1 MLSMD
6 KNSIDRF
13 TDRVVDYEKFRPNYP
28 KEIIQVLKEQ
38 IGLHKQWLV
47 ADIGSGTGLSTQ
59 LFLENGNNVF
69 AVEPNREMRESLLH
83 HFKTYRN
90 LIAVNATAE
99 DTTIESGCVDL
110 IFAGQSFHWFDR
122 QACRKEFDRILSEN
136 GHMVIVW
143 NQRDPSDAFQQE
155 YEHFLRSHIPSYQPV
170 SHKNISDDD
179 LKHFFGTRAMKKIT
193 LPNQQI
199 LDLRSF
205 LGRVRSSSYFPKEQD
220 KNKTL
225 YDDLRILFD
234 KYAISDRIVFRY
246 ITEIYIS

>member
-1 MLSMD
+1 MN
-6 KNSIDRF
+6 KNSIERF
-13 TDRVVDYEKFRPNYP
+13 TDRVVDYEKFRPSYP
-28 KEIIQVLKEQ
+28 KEIIQVLKEH
-38 IGLHKQWLV
+38 IGLNKEWLV

-59 LFLENGNNVF
+59 LFLENGNDVF

-90 LIAVNATAE
+90 LIALNATAE
-99 DTTIESGCVDL
+99 DTSIESGCVDL

-122 QACRKEFDRILSEN
+122 VACQKEFGRILTEN
-136 GHMVIVW
+136 GHIVLVW
-143 NQRDPSDAFQQE
+143 NQRDPEDAFQQE
-155 YEHFLRSHIPSYQPV
+155 YEHFLLNHIPSYQSV

-179 LKHFFGTRAMKKIT
+179 LKHFFGSRPMTKIS

-220 KNKTL
+220 ENKTL
-225 YDDLRILFD
+225 YDDLRLLFD
-234 KYAISDRIVFRY
+234 KYAISERIVFKY

>member
-1 MLSMD
+1 MN

-13 TDRVVDYEKFRPNYP
+13 TDRVVDYEKFRPCYP

-38 IGLHKQWLV
+38 IGLDKKWLV

-59 LFLENGNNVF
+59 LFLENGNDVF

-90 LIAVNATAE
+90 LIALNATAE
-99 DTTIESGCVDL
+99 NTSIESGCVDL

-122 QACRKEFDRILSEN
+122 EACKREFARILTEN
-136 GHMVIVW
+136 GRIVLVW
-143 NQRDPSDAFQQE
+143 NQRDPGDAFQQE
-155 YEHFLRSHIPSYQPV
+155 YEDFLLSHIPSYQSV

-179 LKHFFGTRAMKKIT
+179 LKQFFGSRSMTKVT

-205 LGRVRSSSYFPKEQD
+205 LGRVRSSSYFPKEQAE
-220 KNKTL
+220 NKTL
-225 YDDLRILFD
+225 YDDLCTLFD
-234 KYAISDRIVFRY
+234 KYAIAERIVFKY

>member
-1 MLSMD
+1 MN
-6 KNSIDRF
+6 KNSIERF
-13 TDRVVDYEKFRPNYP
+13 TDRVVDYEKFRPSYP

-38 IGLHKQWLV
+38 IGLNKKWLI

-59 LFLENGNNVF
+59 LFLENGNDVF
-69 AVEPNREMRESLLH
+69 AVEPNREMRESLVH

-90 LIAVNATAE
+90 LIALNATAE
-99 DTTIESGCVDL
+99 NTSIESGCVDL

-122 QACRKEFDRILSEN
+122 AACQKEFERILTEN
-136 GHMVIVW
+136 GHMVFVW
-143 NQRDPSDAFQQE
+143 NQRDPEDAFQQE
-155 YEHFLRSHIPSYQPV
+155 YEHFLRSHIPSYQSV

-179 LKHFFGTRAMKKIT
+179 LKHFFATRPMTKVS

-199 LDLRSF
+199 FDLRSF

-220 KNKTL
+220 DNKTL
-225 YDDLRILFD
+225 YDDLHLLVD
-234 KYAISDRIVFRY
+234 KYAISERIVFKY

>member
-1 MLSMD
+1 MNR
-6 KNSIDRF
+6 NSIDRF
-13 TDRVVDYEKFRPNYP
+13 TDRVVDYEKFRPCYP
-28 KEIIQVLKEQ
+28 KEIIRVLKEQ
-38 IGLHKQWLV
+38 IGLNKNWLV

-59 LFLENGNNVF
+59 LFLENGNDVF

-90 LIAVNATAE
+90 LIALNATAE
-99 DTTIESGCVDL
+99 DTSIESGCVDL

-122 QACRKEFDRILSEN
+122 EACKREFARILSEN
-136 GHMVIVW
+136 GHIVLVW
-143 NQRDPSDAFQQE
+143 NQRDPDDAFQQE
-155 YEHFLRSHIPSYQPV
+155 YEDFLLSHIPSYQSV

-179 LKHFFGTRAMKKIT
+179 LKQFFGSRSMTKVT

-205 LGRVRSSSYFPKEQD
+205 LGRVRSSSYFPKEQAE
-220 KNKTL
+220 NKTL
-225 YDDLRILFD
+225 YDDLHTLFE
-234 KYAISDRIVFRY
+234 KYAISERIVFKY

>member
-1 MLSMD
+1 MN
-6 KNSIDRF
+6 KNSIERF
-13 TDRVVDYEKFRPNYP
+13 TDRVVDYEKFRPSYP

-38 IGLHKQWLV
+38 IGLNKKWLI

-59 LFLENGNNVF
+59 LFLENGNDVF
-69 AVEPNREMRESLLH
+69 AVEPNRGMRESLVH

-90 LIAVNATAE
+90 LIALNATAE
-99 DTTIESGCVDL
+99 NTSIESGCVDL

-122 QACRKEFDRILSEN
+122 AACQKEFERILTEN
-136 GHMVIVW
+136 GHMVFVW
-143 NQRDPSDAFQQE
+143 NQRDPEDAFQQE
-155 YEHFLRSHIPSYQPV
+155 YEHFLRNHIPSYQSV

-179 LKHFFGTRAMKKIT
+179 LKHFFGIRPMTKVS

-199 LDLRSF
+199 FDLRSF

-220 KNKTL
+220 DNKTL
-225 YDDLRILFD
+225 YDDLRLLFD
-234 KYAISDRIVFRY
+234 KYAISERIVFKY

>member
-1 MLSMD
+1 MN
-6 KNSIDRF
+6 KNSIERF
-13 TDRVVDYEKFRPNYP
+13 TDRVVDYEKFRPSYP
-28 KEIIQVLKEQ
+28 KEIIQVLKEH
-38 IGLHKQWLV
+38 IGLNKKWLV

-59 LFLENGNNVF
+59 LFLENGNDVF

-90 LIAVNATAE
+90 LIALNATAE
-99 DTTIESGCVDL
+99 ATSIESGCVDL

-122 QACRKEFDRILSEN
+122 VACQKEFGRILAEN
-136 GHMVIVW
+136 GHIVLVW
-143 NQRDPSDAFQQE
+143 NQRDPEDAFQQE
-155 YEHFLRSHIPSYQPV
+155 YEDFLLNHIPSYQSV

-179 LKHFFGTRAMKKIT
+179 LKHFFGSRPMHKVS

-220 KNKTL
+220 ENKTL
-225 YDDLRILFD
+225 YDDLRLLFD
-234 KYAISDRIVFRY
+234 KYAISERIVFKY
-246 ITEIYIS
+246 MTEIYIS